1 MARNEED
8 KAGDKASELK
18 NWYTD
23 KYQSVL
29 VQRNI
34 FAVITLV
41 SLLTSLIAVFAVQS
55 LAPLKSVEPFVI
67 QIDEKSGVTEVVE
80 PVTREELSATE
91 ALDNFFVW
99 QYVRARETYDA
110 ADNPRNRDIVRI
122 MSHPDVYAVHRFE
135 TSPQAPESAYNRLG
149 KIGTRVCSDPVI
161 TYLDA
166 ESKEEGKKVAQ
177 VRFVVTERIRAE
189 APFEYNKIA
198 TLEYDY
204 VTLELSRRERLIN
217 PLGFRALTYRLDD
230 ATVQK

>member
-8 KAGDKASELK
+8 KPGGEASQLK

-110 ADNPRNRDIVRI
+110 ADNSRNRDIVRI
-122 MSHPDVYAVHRFE
+122 MSLPDVYAVHRFE
-135 TSPQAPESAYNRLG
+135 ASPQAPESPYNRLG

-161 TYLDA
+161 TYL
-166 ESKEEGKKVAQ
+166 EEEGKKVAQ

>member
-1 MARNEED
+1 MARKEKEQD
-8 KAGDKASELK
+8 AKAEAPKS
-18 NWYTD
+18 WYAD

-34 FAVITLV
+34 FAIITLV
-41 SLLTSLIAVFAVQS
+41 SLIASLVAVFAVNS

-80 PVTREELSATE
+80 PVTREELPSTE
-91 ALDNFFVW
+91 ALDNYFIW
-99 QYVRARETYDA
+99 QYVRARETFDN
-110 ADNPRNRDIVRI
+110 ADNITNRDIVRI
-122 MSHPDVYAVHRFE
+122 MSHPDVYASYRFVF
-135 TSPQAPESAYNRLG
+135 SPKNPDSPYNRLG
-149 KIGTRVCSDPVI
+149 KIGARYCSDPII
-161 TYLDA
+161 TYLT
-166 ESKEEGKKVAQ
+166 EPGKKVAQ

-204 VTLELSRRERLIN
+204 ATLELDRKERLIN
-217 PLGFRALTYRLDD
+217 PLGFRALSYRLDD

>member
-1 MARNEED
+1 MAFGEAKKQPEAD
-8 KAGDKASELK
+8 AQPKS
-18 NWYTD
+18 WYAD

-41 SLLTSLIAVFAVQS
+41 SLITSFLAVFAVQN

-80 PVTREELSATE
+80 PITREELDATE

-99 QYVRARETYDA
+99 QYVRSRETYDN
-110 ADNPRNRDIVRI
+110 ADNLTNRDIVRI
-122 MSHPDVYAVHRFE
+122 MSHPDIYSAFRHDN
-135 TSPQAPESAYNRLG
+135 SPQTPNSAFNRLG
-149 KIGTRVCSDPVI
+149 KIGTRVCSNPVI
-161 TYLDA
+161 TYL
-166 ESKEEGKKVAQ
+166 SEEGKRVAQ
-177 VRFVVTERIRAE
+177 VRFVVTERIRAG
-189 APFEYNKIA
+189 ALFEYNKIA
-198 TLEYDY
+198 TVEYSY
-204 VTLELSRRERLIN
+204 ITLELSRKERLIN

>member
-8 KAGDKASELK
+8 KPGGEASQLK

-110 ADNPRNRDIVRI
+110 ADSARNRDIVRI

-135 TSPQAPESAYNRLG
+135 ASPQAPESAYNRLG

-161 TYLDA
+161 TYL
-166 ESKEEGKKVAQ
+166 EEEGKKVAQ